1 MSFLQKKK
9 LWSNRLECDFY
20 KFIHVEKLKGR
31 EAESNIDKNNKVVRS
46 FASRKNISSG
56 NNTYQHFAMIGLTF
70 SLQ

>member
-1 MSFLQKKK
+1 MNSFMLR
-9 LWSNRLECDFY
+9 N
-20 KFIHVEKLKGR
+20 LKGAFQNT

-70 SLQ
+70 SPQ